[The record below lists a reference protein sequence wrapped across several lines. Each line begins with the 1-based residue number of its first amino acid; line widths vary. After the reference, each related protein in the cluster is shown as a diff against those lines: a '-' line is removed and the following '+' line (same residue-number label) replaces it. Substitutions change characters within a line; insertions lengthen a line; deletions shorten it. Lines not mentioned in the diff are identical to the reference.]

1 VALKELYFLK
11 EINCGMF
18 QLEEKPKYL
27 VYFYKHQPKEVLILD
42 ETANVTVKDKK
53 ITGHTITIEEWLM
66 KLNLGIEGDPKD
78 VFINAILPTSFQAQ
92 IKKLLINYCDIFAWN
107 YKDLKGIPKEIWEH
121 KIELM
126 VDAQPIKQR

>member
-1 VALKELYFLK
+1 VALEELYFLK
-11 EINCGMF
+11 LINCGMF

-42 ETANVTVKDKK
+42 ETTNVTVKDKK
-53 ITGHTITIEEWLM
+53 IAGHTITIEEWLM

-92 IKKLLINYCDIFAWN
+92 IKKLLINYCDF
-107 YKDLKGIPKEIWEH
+107 LPGIIR
-121 KIELM
+121 I
-126 VDAQPIKQR
+126 

>member
-1 VALKELYFLK
+1 
-11 EINCGMF
+11 MF

-42 ETANVTVKDKK
+42 ETTNVTVKDKK
-53 ITGHTITIEEWLM
+53 IAGHTITIEEWLM

-126 VDAQPIKQR
+126 ADARPIKQR